1 MHRPRGCRVRKLT
14 DCIGNSKPT
23 CRPDAVT
30 ILREFVRAL
39 GTFQHRLLAV
49 ASKHEVGNAPNVD
62 FRDHDERLPG

>member
-14 DCIGNSKPT
+14 DCIGNSKPS

-39 GTFQHRLLAV
+39 GTFQHRL
-49 ASKHEVGNAPNVD
+49 VD
-62 FRDHDERLPG
+62 IRRN